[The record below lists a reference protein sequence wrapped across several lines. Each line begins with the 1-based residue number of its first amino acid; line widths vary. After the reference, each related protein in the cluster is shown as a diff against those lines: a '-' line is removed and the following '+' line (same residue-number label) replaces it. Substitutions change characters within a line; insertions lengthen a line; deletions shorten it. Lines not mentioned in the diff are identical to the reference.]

1 MSYTLTK
8 HALENMRARQI
19 TTEWLERALAA
30 PDWTEP
36 DEDDPALEHRFALIA
51 EFGDRVLRVIVNRT
65 VVPERVITAFF
76 DRRLRGAR

>member
-8 HALENMRARQI
+8 HALENMRARRI
-19 TTEWLERALAA
+19 TLEWLERALAA

-36 DEDDPALEHRFALIA
+36 DDVDPALEHRFAVIH
-51 EFGDRVLRVIVNRT
+51 EFGDRVLHVIVNPT
-65 VVPERVITAFF
+65 AEPERVITAFF